1 VSVLVK
7 KMEKQKILRPENKVV
22 VICDYRE
29 KEVIDSLKNLGA
41 IVNDQA
47 LDVGDFICSERACI
61 ERKAYSDF
69 VGSIID
75 GRIFEQVAN
84 LKENFAVPVVI
95 IEGYSYNRI
104 SDNALKAAIAS
115 LLVNYGVSLIASKNP
130 ADTAKIIFWIAKK
143 EQAAGKELVIK
154 FGRKPKDLKRL
165 KESMVGGLPG
175 VSVVLARRL
184 LEKFGSVEKVFAA
197 SESELQS
204 VEGIGEKLAKKIKN
218 TLTDNY

>member
-1 VSVLVK
+1 VNGLVK

-22 VICDYRE
+22 VVCDYRE
-29 KEVIDSLKNLGA
+29 KEVIDCLKNLGA

-104 SDNALKAAIAS
+104 NDNALKAAIAS

-143 EQAAGKELVIK
+143 EQSAGKELVIK
-154 FGRKPKDLKRL
+154 FGRKPKDVKRL
-165 KESMVGGLPG
+165 KESVVGSLPG
-175 VSVVLARRL
+175 VSVVLAKRL
-184 LEKFGSVEKVFAA
+184 LEKFGNVEKIFAA
-197 SESELQS
+197 SESELQL
-204 VEGIGEKLAKKIKN
+204 VEGIGEKLAKKIKKA
-218 TLTDNY
+218 LTDNY